1 MTSALVSSSSQSN
14 NENPLYLNILLVV
27 ILVVKIILLSV
38 IIIDIYQKY
47 KKNQDKIYKYDNLK
61 ETLHYVFTLLM
72 GILLIIL
79 FNPYETKNN
88 KCVNK
93 ETKLFLFIFGILSI
107 TTVMKYFYDKI

>member
-1 MTSALVSSSSQSN
+1 MSRTLVSTIQKST
-14 NENPLYLNILLVV
+14 NENPLYLNVLLVV
-27 ILVVKIILLSV
+27 ILVVKIMLLSV

-79 FNPYETKNN
+79 FNPRETKNN

-93 ETKLFLFIFGILSI
+93 ETRIFLFLFGILSI
-107 TTVMKYFYDKI
+107 ATVMKYFYDKI